1 MQVTEVTLD
10 LCHLPPGAGPLAGC
24 GGKAIPDLLP
34 GGSQGRTMVCLI
46 GNLSSLQILV
56 ATIAFLL
63 PNAEYSSVET
73 DKKVSGPS
81 ARFSPEFVFL
91 KTWLRWQM
99 LSHAGLYNLPCSDWP
114 WPLCVKA
121 SFTPMS
127 LKNGRGAGRFCFL

>member
-1 MQVTEVTLD
+1 MEADAGNGVTTDKTTPSSGPRSPRQQSGETIVAIALSGLQAVQITEVTLD

-34 GGSQGRTMVCLI
+34 GGSQDGTMVYLI

-63 PNAEYSSVET
+63 PSAEYSSVET

-81 ARFSPEFVFL
+81 ARFCPGFVFL
-91 KTWLRWQM
+91 KT
-99 LSHAGLYNLPCSDWP
+99 
-114 WPLCVKA
+114 
-121 SFTPMS
+121 
-127 LKNGRGAGRFCFL
+127 

>member
-63 PNAEYSSVET
+63 PSAEYSSVET

-81 ARFSPEFVFL
+81 ARFS
-91 KTWLRWQM
+91 Q
-99 LSHAGLYNLPCSDWP
+99 NL
-114 WPLCVKA
+114 
-121 SFTPMS
+121 F
-127 LKNGRGAGRFCFL
+127 F